1 MTQASATE
9 ETLLSSAQAVP
20 TSLLGS
26 KMSLSQSPS
35 SKNLPPRPRAL
46 DTARWLR
53 RSQADPAV
61 METAPA
67 WDCEQDRGAKS
78 RDVPVPVSTAEEGLT
93 RFSTHPGP

>member
-9 ETLLSSAQAVP
+9 ETHLSSAQAVP

-26 KMSLSQSPS
+26 RMSLSRSLS
-35 SKNLPPRPRAL
+35 SKNLPPQL

-53 RSQADPAV
+53 HSQADPAV

-67 WDCEQDRGAKS
+67 WDCGQDRGAKS
-78 RDVPVPVSTAEEGLT
+78 RDVLVPVSAAEEGLT
-93 RFSTHPGP
+93 RSSTRPGP